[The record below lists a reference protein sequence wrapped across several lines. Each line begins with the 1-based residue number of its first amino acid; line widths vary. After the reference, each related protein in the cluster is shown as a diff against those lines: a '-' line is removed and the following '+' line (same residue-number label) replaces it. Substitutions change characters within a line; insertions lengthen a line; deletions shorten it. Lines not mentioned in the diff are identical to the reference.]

1 MSTTIT
7 IRGMDPADKA
17 WLRREARRVGVSMEE
32 LARRLIRERRR
43 KAENRE
49 KPSEIF
55 KRYFGPE
62 HGVEL
67 PPRGRYGYRPVV
79 FDDEGE
85 A

>member
-1 MSTTIT
+1 MRTMIT

-32 LARRLIRERRR
+32 FARRLIRERRR
-43 KAENRE
+43 RAEKRE
-49 KPSEIF
+49 NLSEIF